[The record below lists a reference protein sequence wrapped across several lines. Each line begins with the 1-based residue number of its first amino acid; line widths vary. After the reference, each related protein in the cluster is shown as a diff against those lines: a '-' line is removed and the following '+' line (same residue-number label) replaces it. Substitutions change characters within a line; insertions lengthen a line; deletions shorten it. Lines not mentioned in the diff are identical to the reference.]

1 MEETRRLLGET
12 LTHGG
17 GSMCEGL
24 LEELYLS
31 WRADAARLYFNF
43 NEFIIILLLLFEEYQ
58 SFGIKKNVEEM
69 GI

>member
-17 GSMCEGL
+17 GDRCVRV
-24 LEELYLS
+24 Y
-31 WRADAARLYFNF
+31 WRNYICRDVLMQRGCILILTNF
-43 NEFIIILLLLFEEYQ
+43 IILLLLFEEYQ

>member
-1 MEETRRLLGET
+1 
-12 LTHGG
+12 
-17 GSMCEGL
+17 MCEGL